1 MLPRERGFPSG
12 FRMNHTDTCKRG
24 IVSAA
29 KQRNE
34 RERRS
39 IMRLGLKTTV
49 QACLISLLLIFSTA
63 VSRAQSPAVAS
74 GTTARTVG
82 EQVAATKT
90 EPAATDTRYRIGPGD
105 VLEIRVARAPELSRD
120 AVRVDQGGNIRMPM
134 LDIDIPAACQTEGE
148 LSQNIARLYRKYKND
163 PHVDVFVK
171 EFQSQPV
178 AVIGAIHGAAQ
189 FKMQRQVR
197 LLELISLAGGPTD
210 SAGQT
215 IQIVHAG
222 GGPICQQSG
231 GAGPDT
237 TDSSAFVTYKL
248 SDTLHGVPEANP
260 FVQPGDIIS
269 VPLADQVFVLGNV
282 LKPSAIPLKEPL
294 TVSHA
299 IAIAGGTAPSTKKDK
314 VRILR
319 QLPGS
324 TQKQEIFVDL
334 TAIEKNKAV
343 DVALLPNDVV
353 DVPISGTKSILRS
366 LLGTVVPTI
375 SQLPV
380 RVIP

>member
-1 MLPRERGFPSG
+1 
-12 FRMNHTDTCKRG
+12 
-24 IVSAA
+24 
-29 KQRNE
+29 
-34 RERRS
+34 
-39 IMRLGLKTTV
+39 MRLASRTTV
-49 QACLISLLLIFSTA
+49 QVCLVSLLLIFSIHE
-63 VSRAQSPAVAS
+63 SRAQQASTVANGTTGRNVGEEVAAKKTDPAV
-74 GTTARTVG
+74 
-82 EQVAATKT
+82 
-90 EPAATDTRYRIGPGD
+90 TDSRYRIGPGD
-105 VLEIRVARAPELSRD
+105 VLEVRVARAPELSRD

-134 LDIDIPAACQTEGE
+134 LDVDIPAACQTEGE
-148 LSQNIARLYRKYKND
+148 LSQNIAKLYRKYKND

-171 EFQSQPV
+171 DFQSQPV
-178 AVIGAIHGAAQ
+178 AVIGAVHGAAQ

-222 GGPICQQSG
+222 GGPICLQSG
-231 GAGPDT
+231 GPGSDG

-248 SDTLHGVPEANP
+248 SDTLHGLAEANP

-282 LKPSAIPLKEPL
+282 RKPSAIPLKEPL

-299 IAIAGGTAPSTKKDK
+299 IAIAGGTAPSTKRDK
-314 VRILR
+314 IRILR

-324 TQKQEIFVDL
+324 TQKQEIYVDL
-334 TAIEKNKAV
+334 TAIEKNKAE
-343 DVALLPNDVV
+343 DVVLLPNDVV

-366 LLGTVVPTI
+366 LLGSVVPTI